1 MRYIN
6 VTIIIIIKT
15 FRGPGFAGF
24 PKSLV
29 FEKLILMKENKRL
42 LIIEVKN
49 ILTNV

>member
-1 MRYIN
+1 MSQLLLLLKRLEDE
-6 VTIIIIIKT
+6 
-15 FRGPGFAGF
+15 FAGF